1 MTEPRE
7 EEEVDEEAELAAFAE
22 AAIRAPKGG
31 AYERM
36 LAQHLITATVSD
48 PVNAII
54 HVCRAAL
61 SLPREAMEEL
71 GIDREEVETVLTV
84 ALNFRLSKPTG
95 SPERHP
101 ILWSFAKL
109 GEEGFRRYVEPWLTA
124 PLGILL
130 PEDED
135 EEALRSLPRWRR
147 FYEACRRLSPTGYS
161 ALAAAFASWAYP
173 FIQELSRKLASQ
185 IPSSTYMEVLALARG
200 LRKEA
205 EEA

>member
-7 EEEVDEEAELAAFAE
+7 EEEVDEEAELATLAE
-22 AAIRAPKGG
+22 AILRGPRGS
-31 AYERM
+31 AYER
-36 LAQHLITATVSD
+36 LLSEHLILSTTGD
-48 PVNAII
+48 PISAIV
-54 HVCRAAL
+54 HVCRGVLAL
-61 SLPREAMEEL
+61 SPEKLKEL
-71 GIDREEVETVLTV
+71 QIDRERVERILTV
-84 ALNFRLSKPTG
+84 ALNFKLSQPTG
-95 SPERHP
+95 SRRP
-101 ILWSFAKL
+101 ILWSFARL